1 MPNTYVQTL
10 LGRLPAGATATQ
22 TTTVNLNTP
31 TSLYPLSRRTQ
42 LDMRFAKIL
51 RLGKQRYDLGVDL
64 YNILNSNTPTGYDE
78 TYVYPDGSTYLDTTA
93 ITAPRLLRFNAT
105 VTF

>member
-1 MPNTYVQTL
+1 
-10 LGRLPAGATATQ
+10 
-22 TTTVNLNTP
+22 VNLNTP

-51 RLGKQRYDLGVDL
+51 RFGKQRYDLGVDL
-64 YNILNSNTPTGYDE
+64 YNILNSNTATAYEE
-78 TYVYPDGSTYLDTTA
+78 TYVYPDGTTYLNPTA